1 MRKFLVASS
10 VVLATVA
17 GGVTEASAASGAVVG
32 CTTGRASDGSFI
44 QVSCDRGRYYV
55 VGTACNVHG
64 CTDIGGSIVSSP
76 NVSRAYAGPN
86 AGFVGDVRMV
96 WA

>member
-1 MRKFLVASS
+1 MRKFLVAAG

-17 GGVTEASAASGAVVG
+17 GGVTEASASSAVVG

-64 CTDIGGSIVSSP
+64 CTDIGGPIVSSP
-76 NVSRAYAGPN
+76 NISRAYAGPN
-86 AGFVGDVRMV
+86 AGFVGDVRMG

>member
-1 MRKFLVASS
+1 MRKFLVAAG

-17 GGVTEASAASGAVVG
+17 GGVTEASASSAVVG
-32 CTTGRASDGSFI
+32 CTPSKASDGSYV
-44 QVSCDRGRYYV
+44 QVWCDRGRYYV

-64 CTDIGGSIVSSP
+64 CTDIGGLIASSP

-96 WA
+96 WV